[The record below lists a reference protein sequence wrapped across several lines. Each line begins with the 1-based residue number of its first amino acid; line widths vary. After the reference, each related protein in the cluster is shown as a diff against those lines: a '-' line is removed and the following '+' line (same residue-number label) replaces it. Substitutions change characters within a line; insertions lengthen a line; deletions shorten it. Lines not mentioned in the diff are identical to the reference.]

1 MAGVNTTKTTHAF
14 PGGMKSEKAFQP
26 RTAGIGGRQ

>member
-26 RTAGIGGRQ
+26 WTAGTGVRQ